1 MFICEKKVNTKK
13 NAFFNRLVHAANVVI
28 FSNQSNRLT
37 SIFSGKKTNFSEYSE
52 EHDSDPETLKIS
64 WKDKW
69 KIVWREF
76 VSPFH
81 KS

>member
-1 MFICEKKVNTKK
+1 MLSYLVTR
-13 NAFFNRLVHAANVVI
+13 ATDFFRKEN
-28 FSNQSNRLT
+28 
-37 SIFSGKKTNFSEYSE
+37 NFSEYSE
-52 EHDSDPETLKIS
+52 EHDSDPETLKIT

-69 KIVWREF
+69 KILWRDF

>member
-1 MFICEKKVNTKK
+1 MLSYLVTR
-13 NAFFNRLVHAANVVI
+13 ATDWHQFF
-28 FSNQSNRLT
+28 QE
-37 SIFSGKKTNFSEYSE
+37 KKTNFSEYSE
-52 EHDSDPETLKIS
+52 EHDSDLETLKIS